1 MSGASL
7 GVSLR
12 GVGGWVG
19 AWRGEGGIL
28 ICFSC
33 VFRAISEGFQGAFK
47 DFRVWKV
54 FGGASWGASW
64 RVSWV
69 ALGGS
74 KAGKREGG
82 GGGHPEGFFSRF
94 QPLSAVFSN
103 FQPFSAVFSF

>member
-1 MSGASL
+1 MSGGSL
-7 GVSLR
+7 GASLR

-28 ICFSC
+28 ICFSR
-33 VFRAISEGFQGAFK
+33 VFRAISEGFHGVFK

-82 GGGHPEGFFSRF
+82 RGGILKAFSAVFSRF
-94 QPLSAVFSN
+94 QP
-103 FQPFSAVFSF
+103 FSAFKS

>member
-19 AWRGEGGIL
+19 ACRREGGIL

-33 VFRAISEGFQGAFK
+33 VFRAISEGFHGVFK

-64 RVSWV
+64 RVSWM

-74 KAGKREGG
+74 KTGKRDG
-82 GGGHPEGFFSRF
+82 GGGHPEGVFKRF
-94 QPLSAVFSN
+94 QTVFRLFSIAFRD
-103 FQPFSAVFSF
+103 FQ

>member
-12 GVGGWVG
+12 RVGGWVG

-33 VFRAISEGFQGAFK
+33 VFRAISEGFHGVFK

-54 FGGASWGASW
+54 FGGGSWGASC

-74 KAGKREGG
+74 KAGKREGERR
-82 GGGHPEGFFSRF
+82 HPEGSFSR
-94 QPLSAVFSN
+94 
-103 FQPFSAVFSF
+103 FQPFSAVFSRFQLLKAENG

>member
-1 MSGASL
+1 M
-7 GVSLR
+7 SLR

-28 ICFSC
+28 MVFLC
-33 VFRAISEGFQGAFK
+33 VFRAISEVFHCVFK

-82 GGGHPEGFFSRF
+82 GGHSEGFFSC
-94 QPLSAVFSN
+94 
-103 FQPFSAVFSF
+103 FQPFSAVFSRFQPFSAFKS

>member
-28 ICFSC
+28 ICFSF
-33 VFRAISEGFQGAFK
+33 VFRAISEGFHGVFK

-82 GGGHPEGFFSRF
+82 VGAFWRLF
-94 QPLSAVFSN
+94 QLFSAVFSN